1 MGDDLKIARRFC
13 DTIRA
18 DISALIEGTGV
29 EGMMKPTALI
39 HSLASIQSEAKLA
52 HVRGVYRAAQT
63 VIDAINVASPLATVQ
78 GRLLSLNTLAIQ
90 YEQGLDEIAPKAANG
105 FASAQE
111 GVASEGDIASEVIC
125 TDAAITARYDA
136 AREALRPLMGLARP
150 AERKALN
157 AVAGFETLAKS
168 PSPILTSTPNYPS
181 PDPIYRSPEKVD
193 FETLM
198 PGFTSHA
205 LHCARQCAK
214 TVSVSYSCAGVTLSR
229 GQAQAMQ
236 AVLAHIAETFVSGVL
251 ESAETRRARGESGA
265 GHIALTA
272 KSIGEQISVS
282 IDCPSAPLSTAP
294 LSVSAFIPP
303 KQSVSGFN
311 MTPGENMQ
319 NGLCHIVL
327 SLSRSEN
334 AVLKP
339 RSENAVIK
347 SQRENTVAILPNT
360 DTLSELAL

>member
-18 DISALIEGTGV
+18 DISALIEGV
-29 EGMMKPTALI
+29 SAPPFVALPTPLI
-39 HSLASIQSEAKLA
+39 HRLASIQSEAKIA
-52 HVRGVYRAAQT
+52 HARGIYRAAQT
-63 VIDAINVASPLATVQ
+63 VIDGLNDDAPLATVQ
-78 GRLLSLNTLAIQ
+78 GRVLSLKTLATQ
-90 YEQGLDEIAPKAANG
+90 YEQGLDEIAPKPANVAATVQDVI
-105 FASAQE
+105 APE
-111 GVASEGDIASEVIC
+111 VRVSEDAEVIC
-125 TDAAITARYDA
+125 TDVAMTARYDA
-136 AREALRPLMGLARP
+136 AREALRPLMAFAQP
-150 AERKALN
+150 AEREALN
-157 AVAGFETLAKS
+157 AVAGFDAIAQA
-168 PSPILTSTPNYPS
+168 PAQ
-181 PDPIYRSPEKVD
+181 IYRSPEMVD

-214 TVSVSYSCAGVTLSR
+214 TVSVSYSCEGAALSR
-229 GQAQAMQ
+229 GQAHAMQ

-251 ESAETRRARGESGA
+251 EPAETRRARGENGA

-272 KSIGEQISVS
+272 KSIGEQVSVS
-282 IDCPSAPLSTAP
+282 IDCPSGPLLASASSASVSTAP

-303 KQSVSGFN
+303 LHSVAGFN

-334 AVLKP
+334 AVIKS

-347 SQRENTVAILPNT
+347 SQRENTAITPTNT